1 MRRAAKPHAKAKRAV
16 EDAAVDHTLERDKE
30 RQNEPEKP
38 EHPIS
43 SCDSFPSWIRT
54 GFRYKQASLLPNVR
68 NSATSSLSD
77 TVWASDVNSY
87 RGIPNDICQ
96 ILQCA

>member
-1 MRRAAKPHAKAKRAV
+1 MRRAAKSHAKAKRAV

-43 SCDSFPSWIRT
+43 SCDLFPSSIGRVFGT
-54 GFRYKQASLLPNVR
+54 NRPVCS
-68 NSATSSLSD
+68 
-77 TVWASDVNSY
+77 
-87 RGIPNDICQ
+87 
-96 ILQCA
+96 QCAQLSNELAF